1 MSTTGW
7 VLLLI
12 LGVYFLPTIVAGR
25 HPNSSAIFV
34 LNLLLGWTFVGWVIA
49 LVWACTKPSH
59 LGGSQLRELD
69 SSSIVDDK
77 ALRQNIN
84 HAQAVG
90 PQRGISRSGW
100 AVLAIIIVGSF
111 FLGAWYHSPEVP
123 TTSPTIQTA
132 GASAPIAQATSTK
145 SVAPVASA
153 APATDRKSD
162 EVKNSANDWLLAQPD
177 AARAAMLGKVVGDKC
192 KGKTAF
198 YQGTIKSDSHASA
211 DPRPKL
217 PILPGAENDTFWSIM
232 CYDGRSFE
240 VEVHPDGSG
249 QVLECAVLKTMH
261 AGECFKKF

>member
-1 MSTTGW
+1 MSMSSTTGW
-7 VLLLI
+7 LLLLVI

-25 HPNSSAIFV
+25 HRNSSAIFI

-49 LVWACTKPSH
+49 LVWAFTKPDQSH
-59 LGGSQLRELD
+59 RVETEHA
-69 SSSIVDDK
+69 IDDG

-84 HAQAVG
+84 RAQAVG
-90 PQRGISRSGW
+90 SRRRIFWFGW
-100 AVLAIIIVGSF
+100 AVVAIIVGSIMS
-111 FLGAWYHSPEVP
+111 AWLYNPQATP
-123 TTSPTIQTA
+123 T
-132 GASAPIAQATSTK
+132 APIAPIALTTS
-145 SVAPVASA
+145 ANPA
-153 APATDRKSD
+153 APTAPQQQPRSGATTAVASD
-162 EVKNSANDWLLAQPD
+162 EVKNGANDWLLAQPN
-177 AARAAMLGKVVGDKC
+177 AGRADMLGKVVGDKC

-217 PILPGAENDTFWSIM
+217 PTLPGTENDTFWSIM

-249 QVLECAVLKTMH
+249 KVLECAVLKAMH